1 VIRIGNS
8 TDIHALK
15 PGKSLNL
22 GGIKID
28 SHVEA
33 VGHSDADAL
42 LHSIAEALLGSLAL
56 GDLGSHFP
64 DTDPRYKGMD
74 SKVILK
80 EVYAMV
86 KNKGYRL
93 VNLDSMV
100 LLERPKLKPHIQAM
114 QQVIAHLLEVDA
126 SFISIKATTGEKLG
140 IIGREEAIMC
150 QTTLLVEDTN
160 TVQYL

>member
-15 PGKSLNL
+15 PGKSLVL
-22 GGIKID
+22 GGLEIE

-33 VGHSDADAL
+33 IGHSDADAL

-64 DTDPRYKGMD
+64 DTDPKYKGIR
-74 SKVILK
+74 SSVLLK
-80 EVYAMV
+80 EVYAMI
-86 KNKGYRL
+86 KNKGFRL
-93 VNLDSMV
+93 VNLDCMV
-100 LLERPKLKPHIQAM
+100 LLERPKLKPYIHAIQ
-114 QQVIAHLLEVDA
+114 QNIADLLETDI
-126 SFISIKATTGEKLG
+126 SFISVKATTGEKLG

-150 QTTLLVEDTN
+150 QSTVLIEDTH
-160 TVQYL
+160 TIKYL

>member
-15 PGKSLNL
+15 PGKSLVL

-56 GDLGSHFP
+56 GDLGTHFP
-64 DTDPRYKGMD
+64 DTNPAYKGID
-74 SKVILK
+74 SKVLLK

-86 KNKGYRL
+86 KNKGYKL
-93 VNLDSMV
+93 MNLDSMI
-100 LLERPKLKPHIQAM
+100 LLERPKLKPHIPTM
-114 QQVIAHLLEVDA
+114 QKVIAKLLEVDV
-126 SFISIKATTGEKLG
+126 SKISIKATTGEKLG

-150 QTTLLVEDTN
+150 QTTLLVEASGK
-160 TVQYL
+160 VQYL